1 MFDIGLPAKSGVGGG
16 IMTIVPNVGG
26 FCTFSPRLDSYGN
39 SARGVEFFTK
49 LTKTFNFHNF
59 DSLEV
64 TDKIDPRK
72 M

>member
-26 FCTFSPRLDSYGN
+26 FCTFSPRLDNYGN

-49 LTKTFNFHNF
+49 LT
-59 DSLEV
+59 
-64 TDKIDPRK
+64 
-72 M
+72 